1 MLRAF
6 HQRIVFGEME
16 AKLAV
21 IAPSPGNARAIHVYE
36 GAGFRWLKTVA
47 IVDEA
52 PGNTVD
58 EYVMTMTSAGFAG
71 TTDRPAR
78 VL

>member
-47 IVDEA
+47 IVADE
-52 PGNTVD
+52 PENTGG
-58 EYVMTMTSAGFAG
+58 EYVMTMTAAELASG
-71 TTDRPAR
+71 
-78 VL
+78 